1 MSTAAVTTS
10 SRRLAPSNTEI
21 ACALDACDRLVG
33 VTDFDDHPAEVT
45 ATRDR
50 LRFLP
55 DRRG

>member
-1 MSTAAVTTS
+1 VETVVVADV
-10 SRRLAPSNTEI
+10 
-21 ACALDACDRLVG
+21 D
-33 VTDFDDHPAEVT
+33 PAEVA